1 MSLLS
6 IAPDIVAGAS
16 ENLADLGSALR
27 SATATAATQTT
38 SIAAPAADE
47 ISAAITALFGTH
59 AQGFH
64 AASAKAAAFHDAFV
78 NLLNGGAAQYVGTEA
93 ASTTNFSGNFG
104 PLSYSFSESATGA
117 NGNVSLNTPFH
128 PALSFSSTATSSGSN
143 VNAAG
148 TFQTPLGTVKW
159 LTVDG
164 SVRPSSDGGF
174 SASLLAHTPFAPTTT
189 LLATGTPINA
199 GGVVGETVSATGA
212 FNTPLGHVNWLTCDG
227 SVRVADTGGFS
238 ASLSARTPVGSE
250 GLSLTGKVTDGGT
263 PVITGGSISIDGFQF
278 SF

>member
-1 MSLLS
+1 MMSLLS

-16 ENLADLGSALR
+16 DNLAGLGSALR
-27 SATATAATQTT
+27 SATAAAANQTT

-47 ISAAITALFGTH
+47 VSAAITALFGTH
-59 AQGFH
+59 AQGFQ
-64 AASAKAAAFHDAFV
+64 AASAKAAAFHDDFV
-78 NLLNGGAAQYVGTEA
+78 NLLKGGAAQYVGTEA
-93 ASTTNFSGNFG
+93 ASTTNFSGNIG

-128 PALSFSSTATSSGSN
+128 PALSFSSTPTSSGAN
-143 VNAAG
+143 VNATG
-148 TFQTPLGTVKW
+148 TLHTPLGTVKW

-164 SVRPSSDGGF
+164 SVHPSSDGGF
-174 SASLLAHTPFAPTTT
+174 TASLLAHTPFAPTTT
-189 LLATGTPINA
+189 LSATGTPINA
-199 GGVVGETVSATGA
+199 GGVVGETVNATGSV
-212 FNTPLGHVNWLTCDG
+212 NTPLGRVNWLTCDG

-250 GLSLTGKVTDGGT
+250 ALSLTGTVASGT
-263 PVITGGSISIDGFQF
+263 PVITGGSISVDGFKF